1 MLDQMPADNAAAVIE
16 DLPEARA
23 EQVRELL
30 PEAQAEEIQE
40 LLEYGEQTAR
50 RIISPWIVAIHEEAT
65 LAQAIDDIR
74 ELASPPMNRSTS
86 TSSTPPNRRVGG
98 ASLRRLLTALPT
110 AVLKLIA
117 TPDVVCV
124 PPTRIRRRWP
134 SS

>member
-30 PEAQAEEIQE
+30 PEAQAEEIQK
-40 LLEYGEQTAR
+40 LLEYGEQHHLALDRGHPRGGHSGPGHRRHPGAGVTADEPLYLYVLD
-50 RIISPWIVAIHEEAT
+50 SPH
-65 LAQAIDDIR
+65 
-74 ELASPPMNRSTS
+74 
-86 TSSTPPNRRVGG
+86 RRVGV